1 MKNEILNKNPFR
13 KKKTFC
19 KISESF
25 IEQKANDVWRA
36 SAIRISGYNNLN
48 PQLKFA
54 PDPTRTRT
62 RNEQHIKTA
71 NHTKSLFFASHPL
84 RFSPC
89 RSTATMS
96 DQGDK
101 TCPLC
106 AEEMDLTDQQLK
118 PCKCGYEICVWCWH
132 HIMDMAEKE
141 NTEGRCPACR
151 TPYNKEKIVGMAAKC
166 DKVVAEMSTE
176 KRLSSRKGKS
186 KTADPRKQLSNVRVV
201 QRNLVYIMGLPLSL
215 ADEDLLQRKEYFS
228 QYGKVLKVSI
238 SRTAAGAIQQF
249 ANDTCSVYIT
259 YSKEE
264 EAILCI
270 QSVHGFVLDGRPLRA
285 CFGTTKYCHAWLRN
299 VPCTNPDCLY
309 LHEIGSQ
316 EDSFTKD
323 EIISAYTRSRVQQ
336 IAGAL
341 NSMQRLSGNV
351 LPPPAEEYCS
361 NSSASA
367 DKPISKNAATNSAPS
382 VRGSPPNSSSGRSA
396 ALPAGALWGTR
407 ASNNQHPPASAPCS
421 NVPLNKKPQTCNPTV
436 FSTAVESTS
445 QVSLLPAYAGKK
457 VVHTEESGTTQEKG
471 KIETLEPVK
480 QHAVADPR
488 TYTSENPTILV
499 PPASSSMNSQ
509 LHSAPSMSLK
519 NKDKHMIP
527 TSSTNALD
535 ISVMSNGSGLTK
547 DSNDTTNVKIQN
559 VCSDMSS
566 LSIGRHKDSQ
576 RIYIDEYREPLPSEL
591 TGESVISADEICIS
605 REKSDL
611 ILDAQS
617 KVMQVATPE
626 MEDDLLTFNEQR
638 HRDPEVI
645 IEKVCSPNLSLSLQS
660 PAQPSGYSPQ
670 LTNGVGPV
678 RANMQLDRRTDSVSQ
693 PSHVESS
700 TDGYLES
707 VLNCVADLQTISR
720 SYYRLPDEGKRM
732 HMERFQDEAPSEN
745 YSTNVDSGESSIISN
760 ILSLDFDPCN
770 QSLTS
775 PQNLARFLGET
786 DDQKGSLRVSS
797 SRKLTSNQSRFSFA
811 REEPTNPLADFQPSL
826 SYIEQSF
833 NHYRHGQDFPN
844 SRNYQLDNIGTHN
857 GFSVANNEE
866 TVGFGSSFSQ
876 LSSNKLSVSRPQMS
890 APPGFP
896 ALNRAPPPGFTSHYE
911 RMEQNFDSLHG
922 SYLHDTS
929 YSLHNQ
935 HQAPQVGKASNGDIE
950 FMDPA
955 ILAVGKGRLPN
966 DFDLSSLDM
975 SSSFHAQSNAFENE
989 GRLQLSLTPHQS
1001 QSFADMGDNFSPFG
1015 DAYGISSRVVEQGNN
1030 QPRFDGISSRV
1041 LEQTL
1046 ANHQSPFSQLNLPQS
1061 RNSVMSNGH
1070 WDTWNGVQ
1078 SGNNLGVAELP
1089 RTESLGFNKFFTGY
1103 EESKFHLPNSGN
1115 LYNRTF
1121 RM

>member
-1 MKNEILNKNPFR
+1 MSSILKQPI
-13 KKKTFC
+13 T
-19 KISESF
+19 
-25 IEQKANDVWRA
+25 Q
-36 SAIRISGYNNLN
+36 NLSSSRLILSDF
-48 PQLKFA
+48 PLV
-54 PDPTRTRT
+54 DP
-62 RNEQHIKTA
+62 
-71 NHTKSLFFASHPL
+71 L
-84 RFSPC
+84 
-89 RSTATMS
+89 
-96 DQGDK
+96 
-101 TCPLC
+101 
-106 AEEMDLTDQQLK
+106 
-118 PCKCGYEICVWCWH
+118 
-132 HIMDMAEKE
+132 
-141 NTEGRCPACR
+141 
-151 TPYNKEKIVGMAAKC
+151 
-166 DKVVAEMSTE
+166 VVAEMSTE

-186 KTADPRKQLSNVRVV
+186 KTADSRKQLSNVRVV

-249 ANDTCSVYIT
+249 ANDTCSV
-259 YSKEE
+259 
-264 EAILCI
+264 
-270 QSVHGFVLDGRPLRA
+270 
-285 CFGTTKYCHAWLRN
+285 
-299 VPCTNPDCLY
+299 
-309 LHEIGSQ
+309 
-316 EDSFTKD
+316 
-323 EIISAYTRSRVQQ
+323 SRVQQ

-341 NSMQRLSGNV
+341 NSMQRLSGSV

-382 VRGSPPNSSSGRSA
+382 VRGSPPNSSSCRSA

-421 NVPLNKKPQTCNPTV
+421 NGPLNKKPQTCNPTV

-457 VVHTEESGTTQEKG
+457 VVHTEESGTTPEKG

-611 ILDAQS
+611 RLDAQS

-700 TDGYLES
+700 TNGYLES

-720 SYYRLPDEGKRM
+720 SYYPLPDEGKRM

-770 QSLTS
+770 ESLTS
-775 PQNLARFLGET
+775 PQNLAKFLGET

-811 REEPTNPLADFQPSL
+811 REEPTNPLADFQSSL

-833 NHYRHGQDFPN
+833 NHYPHGQDFPN
-844 SRNYQLDNIGTHN
+844 SRNYQFDNIGTRN

-876 LSSNKLSVSRPQMS
+876 LSSNKLS
-890 APPGFP
+890 G
-896 ALNRAPPPGFTSHYE
+896 SH
-911 RMEQNFDSLHG
+911 
-922 SYLHDTS
+922 LHDTS

-1015 DAYGISSRVVEQGNN
+1015 DAYGISSRVVEQANN
-1030 QPRFDGISSRV
+1030 QPRYDGISSRV

-1089 RTESLGFNKFFTGY
+1089 RTESPGFNKFFTGY